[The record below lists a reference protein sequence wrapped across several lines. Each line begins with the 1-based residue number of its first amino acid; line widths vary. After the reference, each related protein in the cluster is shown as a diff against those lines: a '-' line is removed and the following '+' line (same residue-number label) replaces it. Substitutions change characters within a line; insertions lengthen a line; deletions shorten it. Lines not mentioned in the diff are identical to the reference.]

1 VEAGNVS
8 IDNADVEFS
17 DAVRL
22 CDEGLL
28 DEIDLSI
35 LLAAP
40 DGTSAEDDF
49 TQVALQD
56 CAVANIV
63 WSTVMA
69 PHMRTAAAN
78 LGNAWVNNFEFWVD
92 KDADL
97 NELFNAWLTN

>member
-1 VEAGNVS
+1 MS
-8 IDNADVEFS
+8 IDVADVEFS

-22 CDEGLL
+22 CDDGLL
-28 DEIDLSI
+28 EEIDLSI
-35 LLAAP
+35 LLAAL

-49 TQVALQD
+49 IEGALQD

>member
-1 VEAGNVS
+1 MEAGNVS
-8 IDNADVEFS
+8 IDVADVEFS

-22 CDEGLL
+22 CDDGLL
-28 DEIDLSI
+28 EEIDLSI
-35 LLAAP
+35 LPAAL

-49 TQVALQD
+49 IEGALQD

-78 LGNAWVNNFEFWVD
+78 LGNA
-92 KDADL
+92 
-97 NELFNAWLTN
+97 